1 MKTCCP
7 YCLEQIEENVPCPS
21 CGRLPG
27 DYVGSSHHFPPGGML
42 KGRYLVGRVLGEGGF
57 GITYL
62 GLDTVLERK
71 VAIKE
76 YFPTIFVKRESSI
89 TLEVTC
95 YTSVQQ
101 PAYEKGRDQFLQEAR
116 LLAKLDEVP
125 EIVHVLDFFPAN
137 NTAYIVM
144 EYLEGKTFRKLL
156 EESGGRIPAKTLLEL
171 LDPVLRA
178 IEITHHTGIIHRD
191 ISPDNIMQLKNGQIK
206 LIDFGCARDVQVE
219 ATLTVMLKHG
229 YAPIEQ
235 YTGHN
240 QGPWTDIY
248 ALCATMYRC
257 LTGQIP
263 PKALERGS
271 RGQDPL
277 IPPNSLGATLTPE
290 QEQALMRGLE
300 VEPKNRW
307 QSIAGLYAA
316 LYGTVIKN
324 SPSQLFDNK
333 KNLLPNEHSRE
344 KAENSSEGSQQS
356 QRDKKAS
363 YQSNDKHR
371 IEKII
376 VAFALLSVIIVIAA
390 ILNRPKTDDIE
401 SNAQGAEVTSGE
413 VAEPGNAQL
422 ALDGIAEYN
431 LGMSLFE
438 SEDYEE
444 ALSHF
449 LAAAEA
455 GNIDAMSM
463 VYRCWWY
470 GASIEQDDALEWIQK
485 AAEND
490 NQYAMRIAAIYIYA
504 ENEEYGTAIELLKK
518 AAEAGDTASMD
529 TLGNIYMYGNIYST
543 EWYSVWDGI
552 EVDEQEAV
560 SWYTKAADAGYAPSM
575 YNLAQCY
582 FNGTGVQKSLES
594 SLEWYRKAA
603 DAGNE
608 KAMEAYNRL
617 TDSNIYDTTSVS
629 ENYKDGLAAYSS
641 GNYQKAAE
649 LYEKAYESDRDEHGL
664 LGLYSMVDWFDQI
677 ASEGDSSGVDWLVK
691 VADGLSGSLNSYES
705 FGETS
710 MIALA
715 EKAQSLYGKAI
726 NYGNDEAI
734 SDMYNLALRFPADSE
749 FFQKWMKIAAEH
761 GSEDAK
767 AFLQ

>member
-1 MKTCCP
+1 MKICCP
-7 YCLEQIEENVPCPS
+7 YCLEQIEENGLCPS
-21 CGRLPG
+21 CGRLSS

-42 KGRYLVGRVLGEGGF
+42 KGRYMVGRVLGEGGF

-76 YFPTIFVKRESSI
+76 YFPTVFVKRESSI

-95 YTSVQQ
+95 YTSAQQ

-116 LLAKLDEVP
+116 LLAKLDEIP

-156 EESGGRIPAKTLLEL
+156 EESGGQIPAKTMLEL

-178 IEITHHTGIIHRD
+178 IEITHHAGIIHRD
-191 ISPDNIMQLKNGQIK
+191 ISPDNMMQLKNGQIK
-206 LIDFGCARDVQVE
+206 LIDFGCARDVQAE

-263 PKALERGS
+263 PKALERGNRS
-271 RGQDPL
+271 QDPL

-300 VEPKNRW
+300 VEPTNRW

-316 LYGTVIKN
+316 LYGTVIKD
-324 SPSQLFDNK
+324 SPLKID
-333 KNLLPNEHSRE
+333 
-344 KAENSSEGSQQS
+344 AENSSEGSQQS

-363 YQSNDKHR
+363 DQSSDKHR

-390 ILNRPKTDDIE
+390 ILNRPKTDDMK
-401 SNAQGAEVTSGE
+401 SNAQGAGE
-413 VAEPGNAQL
+413 AAQSDNAQL

-431 LGMSLFE
+431 SGMSLFE

-449 LAAAEA
+449 LAAAET

-463 VYRCWWY
+463 VYRCWWF
-470 GASIEQDDALEWIQK
+470 GASIERDDALKWIQK

-490 NQYAMRIAAIYIYA
+490 NRYAMRIAAIYIYA
-504 ENEEYGTAIELLKK
+504 AKEEYGTAIELLKK
-518 AAEAGDTASMD
+518 AAEAGDTVSMD
-529 TLGNIYMYGNIYST
+529 TLGDIYMYGKLYSA
-543 EWYSVWDGI
+543 EWGAVWDGI
-552 EVDEQEAV
+552 EIDQQEAV
-560 SWYTKAADAGYAPSM
+560 RWYTKAADAGYDVSM
-575 YNLAQCY
+575 YNLAECY

-608 KAMEAYNRL
+608 EAMEAYNRL
-617 TDSNIYDTTSVS
+617 TNSNIYDTTSVS

-649 LYEKAYESDRDEHGL
+649 LYEKAYESDRDQHGL
-664 LGLYSMVDWFDQI
+664 LGLYGMVGWFDQI

-691 VADGLSGSLNSYES
+691 VADWLSGSLNSYKD

-710 MIALA
+710 MAALA
-715 EKAQSLYGKAI
+715 EKAQLLYDKAI

-749 FFQKWMKIAAEH
+749 FFQKWMKIAAEY

-767 AFLQ
+767 AFLK